1 MWCLRIDLAAAV
13 NTFVGGVRD
22 IADGGVFVAVPH
34 VNENLL
40 RALSERRCAVL
51 AGEAHPQVCHQI
63 LEGGEKQ
70 REQRI
75 AADEG
80 KLVAEVKDQRCSL
93 LRIFACL

>member
-1 MWCLRIDLAAAV
+1 M
-13 NTFVGGVRD
+13 
-22 IADGGVFVAVPH
+22 
-34 VNENLL
+34 NENLL

-51 AGEAHPQVCHQI
+51 AGEAYPQVCHQI

-80 KLVAEVKDQRCSL
+80 KLVAEIKDQRCSL
-93 LRIFACL
+93 LGILSCL